1 MTIDVFI
8 LVYHKHHHYNCL
20 NRLTRVIE
28 NMLNE
33 KATPTAVERGF
44 SRHVPRLF
52 FIVIMKPSIA
62 IAKPIH
68 AAYSGGTIPTPA
80 RTNIVAPIKE
90 SAIPTA

>member
-1 MTIDVFI
+1 
-8 LVYHKHHHYNCL
+8 
-20 NRLTRVIE
+20 